1 MTETTERADAL
12 LARGADV
19 TDKVLPVIFN
29 IFESWRLTGA
39 QQMALLGLSNEKTLY
54 NWKNNP
60 ERAKLSKDLL
70 ERISYILGIYKALQ
84 VLFSNPVNADNW
96 MRSINKAEL
105 FGERAPIDFLTEEGK
120 VVDLAKVR
128 DYLDNERG
136 GW

>member
-1 MTETTERADAL
+1 MTEATEKSNAL
-12 LARGADV
+12 LSREDV

-54 NWKNNP
+54 NWKNSP

-84 VLFSNPVNADNW
+84 VLFPTPVNADNW
-96 MRSINKAEL
+96 MRSPNNAEL
-105 FGERAPIDFLTEEGK
+105 FGVRAPIDFLTEEGK
-120 VVDLAKVR
+120 VVDLARVR